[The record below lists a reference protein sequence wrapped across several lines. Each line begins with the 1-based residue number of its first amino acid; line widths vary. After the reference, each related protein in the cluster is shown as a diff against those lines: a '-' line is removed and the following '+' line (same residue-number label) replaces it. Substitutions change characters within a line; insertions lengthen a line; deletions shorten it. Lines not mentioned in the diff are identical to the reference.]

1 MRLIAEGRASEILD
15 LGDGRV
21 LRRFKKGGNPQ
32 CEARVMEHAR
42 RHGYPVPELFEVRP
56 DALVLEL
63 VEGPTMAA
71 SGLAQPET
79 MDALARTLADLHDRL
94 HGVPGLE
101 RDTLLHLDLHPE
113 NVLLSTRGPV
123 VVDWTNAGAGEPA
136 FDVALVWV
144 ILVGTGEPI
153 AERFARDFVAHFDGW
168 RAGLDDALAYRFADP
183 NVTDEERARLEP
195 MRNH

>member
-1 MRLIAEGRASEILD
+1 VKLLAEGRASEIFD

-21 LRRFKKGGNPQ
+21 LRRFKRGGDPGF
-32 CEARVMEHAR
+32 EARVMEHAR
-42 RHGYPVPELFEVRP
+42 ARGFPVPAVREVRD
-56 DALVLEL
+56 DALVLERID
-63 VEGPTMAA
+63 GPTMLDAA
-71 SGLAQPET
+71 DLERHPAL
-79 MDALARTLADLHDRL
+79 LARLHDQL
-94 HGVPGLE
+94 HAIPFEGA
-101 RDTLLHLDLHPE
+101 TLLHRDLHPE
-113 NVLLSTRGPV
+113 NVILSPDGPV

-153 AERFARDFVAHFDGW
+153 AERFARDFVARFDDW

>member
-1 MRLIAEGRASEILD
+1 MKLLAEGRASEIFD

-21 LRRFKKGGNPQ
+21 LRRFKRGGDPGF
-32 CEARVMEHAR
+32 EAGVMEHAR
-42 RHGYPVPELFEVRP
+42 AHGFPVPAVHEVRD
-56 DALVLEL
+56 DALVLDR
-63 VEGPTMAA
+63 VDGPTMLDAA
-71 SGLAQPET
+71 DLERHPAL
-79 MDALARTLADLHDRL
+79 LARLHDQL
-94 HGVPGLE
+94 HEIPFEGA
-101 RDTLLHLDLHPE
+101 TLLHRDLHPE
-113 NVLLSTRGPV
+113 NVILSAGGPV

-183 NVTDEERARLEP
+183 NVTDEERARLER